1 MPMNTLLAEA
11 WKAWSRHSGWMAW
24 NLFLAF
30 IPLALSVWLFRGT
43 SKSRSILWWVGFLV
57 FLAFLP
63 NAPYLLTDIIHLIG
77 GIRTRYSIWVI
88 TLVLIPQHVLAILA
102 GFEAYVL
109 CLINLGYYLRQQG
122 LKRFM
127 VWAELTSHALCAIG
141 IYLGRF
147 IRFNSWDLVVQPDD
161 VLETV
166 LDDLTRKGPALIVGI
181 TFVILTVL
189 YWLMK
194 NVTLGVILRMNKKRS
209 TETTTG

>member
-1 MPMNTLLAEA
+1 MNALLAEA

-43 SKSRSILWWVGFLV
+43 SKSRSLLWWAGFVV

-77 GIRTRYSIWVI
+77 AIRARYSVWVV

-122 LKRFM
+122 FKRFIP
-127 VWAELTSHALCAIG
+127 WAELIFHALSAVG

-147 IRFNSWDLVVQPDD
+147 IRLNSWDLVVQPDD
-161 VLETV
+161 VLEIVINDLIAKRPV
-166 LDDLTRKGPALIVGI
+166 LIMVI
-181 TFVILTVL
+181 TFVILTIF
-189 YWLMK
+189 YWLVK
-194 NVTLGVILRMNKKRS
+194 NITLGVILRMNKKRS
-209 TETTTG
+209 SETTTG